1 MRIQVP
7 EVRFSLQDDECVR
20 NPIEHARGCSLMLFA
35 RSLPWAWLPPT
46 QLAGFRNQLE
56 TSAFPN

>member
-20 NPIEHARGCSLMLFA
+20 NPIEHARGCSL
-35 RSLPWAWLPPT
+35 
-46 QLAGFRNQLE
+46 N
-56 TSAFPN
+56 AFCSVAAVGMAAANATRWIP